1 MAEKWWKKS
10 VIYQIYPKSFQDTN
24 GDGIGDLRGII
35 SRLDYLEEL
44 GIDAIWLSPVCRSP
58 QADNG
63 YDISDY
69 QDIDPM
75 FGTMQDMEELIAAA
89 AEHHI
94 KIVMDLVLNHTS
106 DEHRWFLEAKKG
118 KDNPYHDYYVW
129 ADGEEGVL
137 PNDMKALADYSSH
150 TNNVDFAG
158 RLIYDDKRRE
168 VINFGKYKGQL
179 AETVLKNDSGYY
191 GWIMQGDFPQNT
203 KDAFALINFR
213 IKKTK

>member
-1 MAEKWWKKS
+1 MLKA
-10 VIYQIYPKSFQDTN
+10 Q
-24 GDGIGDLRGII
+24 
-35 SRLDYLEEL
+35 LDHY
-44 GIDAIWLSPVCRSP
+44 
-58 QADNG
+58 
-63 YDISDY
+63 SD
-69 QDIDPM
+69 
-75 FGTMQDMEELIAAA
+75 
-89 AEHHI
+89 
-94 KIVMDLVLNHTS
+94 
-106 DEHRWFLEAKKG
+106 
-118 KDNPYHDYYVW
+118 
-129 ADGEEGVL
+129 L